1 MLPTLLALSL
11 LSSAAPAEPGARP
24 ADLGARPADLGL
36 AAPRLELPL
45 RAQHDDDYDEPQY
58 EDEERRQPHLLLS
71 GWAGEGLAR
80 GGSGRSSSFYGGEV
94 AWAFPSVDLGVAASW
109 YRSLRDATRQW
120 TPVVLTRLTQRFM
133 TRRGFEAAFSIG
145 FGAGRPTGW
154 IGWYQVALGVRLP
167 IGPLFLGGELAFEQ
181 YDIIRLGA
189 GLGVGF

>member
-1 MLPTLLALSL
+1 MLPTLLVVSL
-11 LSSAAPAEPGARP
+11 VTAAAPAALAAPGPRV
-24 ADLGARPADLGL
+24 ADLVL
-36 AAPRLELPL
+36 AAPRLALPL
-45 RAQHDDDYDEPQY
+45 AQRDDGYDDANDEPQY

-94 AWAFPSVDLGVAASW
+94 AWAFSSVDLGVAGSW

-133 TRRGFEAAFSIG
+133 TRRGFEAAFSLG
-145 FGAGRPTGW
+145 FGAGKPSGW
-154 IGWYQVALGVRLP
+154 IGWYQVALGIRLP
-167 IGPLFLGGELAFEQ
+167 IGPLFLGGEVAFEQ